1 MSKNPSRPLAD
12 LRGGLRLVVDATRG
26 VNGIVESMHSAVARR
41 SLPLGRAAP
50 PTAGGIAGLVYRSID
65 AGAGLVGKGLD
76 ALIAPF
82 EGLLPAQASPRRDA
96 MVAALN
102 GVLGDHLVRSGN
114 QLAIPMQLR
123 WQGQRLDGA
132 DLAALIPAPSD
143 RVVVLVHGLCMSDH
157 GWLRDGHDHGAALAA
172 DLGVTPVYALYNSG
186 QHVSINGAALAAQLA
201 ELVARWPVPL
211 RELNLV
217 GHSMGGLVMRSACHQ
232 AAGAPWLAQLRRMV
246 FIGTPHHGAPLERAG
261 NWLHRVMDISPYV
274 APFTRLSSVRSEGI
288 TDLRHGNLLEADWQE
303 HHRFDPADR
312 RAIVP
317 LPAGVACYAMAAT
330 VGSHRVAGSLLG
342 DGLVPVRSALGQHR
356 RAERD
361 LGLPQSHQWV
371 GHGIHHLDMLGS
383 PAVYRRLK
391 HWLAPR

>member
-1 MSKNPSRPLAD
+1 MSKSASRPLAD

-41 SLPLGRAAP
+41 AMPLGRAAP

-76 ALIAPF
+76 VLIAPF

-96 MVAALN
+96 TVAALN

-114 QLAIPMQLR
+114 PLAIPMQLR
-123 WQGQRLDGA
+123 WQGQRLEGV
-132 DLAALIPAPSD
+132 DLATLIAAPSD
-143 RVVVLVHGLCMSDH
+143 HVVVLVHGLCMSDR
-157 GWLRDGHDHGAALAA
+157 GWLRDGHDHGASLAA

-186 QHVSINGAALAAQLA
+186 QHVSINGEALARQLA
-201 ELVARWPVPL
+201 DLVARWPVPV
-211 RELNLV
+211 RELTLV

-232 AAGAPWLAQLRRMV
+232 AAGAPWLARLRRMV

-288 TDLRHGNLLEADWQE
+288 TDLRHGNLLQADWAE
-303 HHRFDPADR
+303 HQRYDPADR
-312 RAIVP
+312 RVIVP
-317 LPAGVACYAMAAT
+317 LPTGVACYAMAST

-371 GHGIHHLDMLGS
+371 GHGIHHLDLLSS